1 MNYAEIKNVDIAN
14 GPGVRISLFVSGCP
28 HHCKGCF
35 NEITWDFNY
44 GKPYTQDTIN
54 YILELLK
61 PDYIRGI
68 TFLGGEPMAPANQYE
83 VLNTMHQIKEHFPSK
98 DIWLYTGYL
107 FDNDIMEKMS
117 NTLPY
122 TKELVSYI
130 DVLVD
135 GPFIEDK
142 KNLNLQF
149 RGSENQRIIDVKKTL
164 DTGNIILWNE

>member
-83 VLNTMHQIKEHFPSK
+83 VLNTMRQIKEHFPSK
-98 DIWLYTGYL
+98 DIWLYTGYRWEQIA
-107 FDNDIMEKMS
+107 D
-117 NTLPY
+117 LPF
-122 TKELVSYI
+122 LDAI
-130 DVLVD
+130 DVIVD
-135 GPFIEDK
+135 GPFIESQ
-142 KNLNLQF
+142 KNTQLCW
-149 RGSENQRIIDVKKTL
+149 RGSANQRVIDVRRTRE
-164 DTGNIILWNE
+164 TGTVCLHENTDK